1 MSNRAQKKEFFGSAA
16 GDAEQTLEDATD
28 GAKKSLDDIK
38 GMFGK

>member
-1 MSNRAQKKEFFGSAA
+1 MSPH
-16 GDAEQTLEDATD
+16 AEQTLEDATD